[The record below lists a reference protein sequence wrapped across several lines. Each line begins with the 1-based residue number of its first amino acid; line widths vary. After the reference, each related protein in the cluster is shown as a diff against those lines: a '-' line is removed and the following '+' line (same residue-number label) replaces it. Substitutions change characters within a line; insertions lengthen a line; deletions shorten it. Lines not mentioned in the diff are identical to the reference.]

1 MILNVLT
8 KFTFYRE
15 IKIAICNTLAFSMM
29 FICISWDLNL
39 WEHSIYRV
47 SHHGIVKDWHS
58 TFVDPSP
65 SLMDMFLYDSCD
77 LPYKCTVVDKIL

>member
-47 SHHGIVKDWHS
+47 SHHGIVKD
-58 TFVDPSP
+58 
-65 SLMDMFLYDSCD
+65 
-77 LPYKCTVVDKIL
+77 